1 MQGAI
6 DKLNKK
12 TDRRLESIEAQQ
24 LKIEKETKWKI
35 IEYEKLLQARPTMPH
50 MKSLVEEGSRNA
62 QMEARVYTDAEIAK
76 IKSGGGGGG
85 DNNMMEIFN

>member
-12 TDRRLESIEAQQ
+12 TDRRLGDIEAQQ

-35 IEYEKLLQARPTMPH
+35 IEYEKLL
-50 MKSLVEEGSRNA
+50 
-62 QMEARVYTDAEIAK
+62 
-76 IKSGGGGGG
+76 
-85 DNNMMEIFN
+85 